1 MAIQVL
7 DTLIDKTD
15 NFEVVRDQ
23 IADILAAEVVN
34 QQAKA
39 VLAAKDPA
47 LWDLSIYTERARPW
61 EALINDDGTV
71 RNAAPIV
78 NVYFD
83 NVNFP
88 MGEGSTVDKTTADG
102 VFHIDI
108 YATATS
114 ANNVAGGYTTGDEKA
129 ARELQRAVRLVR
141 NILGAARN
149 AYLQLRGTVGRR
161 WWQSVTQYQ
170 FDPNEPAAQYVIATR
185 MVLAVKYNEFT
196 PQPGLETLEAVEVEI
211 TRTGDGK
218 VLANLEYDTTP

>member
-23 IADILAAEVVN
+23 IAGILAAEVVN
-34 QQAKA
+34 QMAKA
-39 VLAAKDPA
+39 VLAAKDPT

-71 RNAAPIV
+71 RDAAPVV

-88 MGEGSTVDKTTADG
+88 QGEGSTIDKTTADG
-102 VFHIDI
+102 IFHIDV

-114 ANNVAGGYTTGDEKA
+114 ANNVAGGYVTGDEAA
-129 ARELQRAVRLVR
+129 ARELQRAIRLVR
-141 NILGAARN
+141 NVLGAARN
-149 AYLQLRGTVGRR
+149 AYLQLRGTVGQR
-161 WWQSVTQYQ
+161 WWQSINQFQ
-170 FDPNEPAAQYVIATR
+170 FDPNEPAAQYVIAAR

-196 PQPGLETLEAVEVEI
+196 PQPDLETLEAIGVEI
-211 TRTGDGK
+211 SRTGDGK
-218 VLANLEYDTTP
+218 VVAELEYDTTP